1 MSIMP
6 SGGTLRSLSS
16 RPMYPSLSGWGR
28 SLSVA
33 AVQEGCLLVL
43 RRLAALL
50 TVAATA
56 AAVAVVPATSASAV
70 TTACLPGTSGGPRC
84 QVWTGKV
91 AWVADGDTVLVDVY
105 GDGTSTPRSIRL
117 VGVQA
122 MEQTV
127 YSPLP
132 GRRRGECHSLAA
144 TARLE
149 QLVKAGH
156 GIVRLTAQRASSV
169 SRGRPLRAMAVKI
182 NGVWRD
188 IGQDLIRRGHALS
201 LPFGGEWARDASYR
215 LAQARAA
222 QDRSNLFDTNA
233 CGAGPY
239 QSSVLSVWVNSDADG
254 DDGKNLNGE
263 WIRIGNASNHRV
275 PVGGWWV
282 RDSGLRRYTFPAGT
296 VVPARG
302 AVYLH
307 VGRGTA
313 SATHKYWGLPSPI
326 FENAT
331 GSAQAVGDGAYL
343 FDPRGDLRSWT
354 QYPCVLACRNPLVGK
369 VELHVQ
375 YRNPEEIQV
384 VNTSSA
390 PVDLLGHVLVNHPHL
405 YPFTETTVL
414 QPGQALQMHTATGT
428 SSRLVRYW
436 GKADNILNDKGD
448 AVSLRTGDESTVTCV
463 AWGSSHC

>member
-1 MSIMP
+1 M
-6 SGGTLRSLSS
+6 
-16 RPMYPSLSGWGR
+16 

-33 AVQEGCLLVL
+33 AVEEGLLIVL
-43 RRLAALL
+43 RRLSAVLTVVATTAAL
-50 TVAATA
+50 
-56 AAVAVVPATSASAV
+56 AVVPATTASAA
-70 TTACLPGTSGGPRC
+70 TTACLPTSGSPTC

-117 VGVQA
+117 IGVQA

-127 YSPLP
+127 YSPVAK
-132 GRRRGECHSLAA
+132 RRRGECHSLAA
-144 TARLE
+144 TARVE
-149 QLVKAGH
+149 QLVKAGG

-182 NGVWRD
+182 NGAWRD

-201 LPFGGEWARDASYR
+201 LPFGDEWARDASYR

-263 WIRIGNASNHRV
+263 WIRVGNASSHRV

-302 AVYLH
+302 AVYVH
-307 VGRGTA
+307 VGRGSA
-313 SATHKYWGLPSPI
+313 SATHKYWGLPTPI

-343 FDPRGDLRSWT
+343 FDPRGDLRSWM
-354 QYPCVLACRNPLVGK
+354 QYPCVLSCRNPLAGK
-369 VELHVQ
+369 VELNVQ
-375 YRNPEEIQV
+375 YRNPEEILV

-390 PVDLLGHVLVNHPHL
+390 AVDLFGHVLVSHPHV

-414 QPGQALQMHTATGT
+414 QPGQALRMHTTTGT
-428 SSRLVRYW
+428 SIGLQRYW

-448 AVSLRTGDESTVTCV
+448 VVSLRTRDQATVTC
-463 AWGSSHC
+463 ADWGTGRC